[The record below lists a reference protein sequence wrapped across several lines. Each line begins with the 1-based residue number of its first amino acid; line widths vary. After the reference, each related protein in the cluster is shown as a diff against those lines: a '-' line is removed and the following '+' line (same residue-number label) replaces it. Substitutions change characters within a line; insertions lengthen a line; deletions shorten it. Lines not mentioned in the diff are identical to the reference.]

1 MTEVEEGS
9 AERSLL
15 RLFGPA
21 VLSSLTASGLGFIYW
36 VVAARYYTPAQV
48 GTSGSTI
55 SLITGIGVAASG
67 GLYAVLLRTLTV
79 HQNPRRLLW
88 VTCGIVA
95 AIGAIAGLIAGL
107 LHLSTTDVPLLWLWL
122 AVTSAVW
129 SLFVLQDSILISLR
143 KTTALFASNVG
154 FGAVKLLLLGVFAG
168 TSLGILTAW
177 AIPLVLVV
185 PVVALVADRSVD
197 SLSPIET
204 SSFLVTRGHV
214 AAEYVTSLAVVVVF
228 GGVPVIVSLV
238 SGGAFTGIV
247 YVCWMLYLA
256 ADSAAVI
263 LSSAVVSSATERHL
277 DAAAAVRSAR
287 SAVPVLLGLLLIGV
301 VIAPWI
307 LAIFGHSY
315 TGADLLLRL
324 LLIAV
329 MIRVIGNLSLGVRRV
344 TTEFWNVATAQVLCA
359 VVVSVGVAVTAAHRS
374 LAGIGLTLI
383 AGSLLMT
390 IVAISPVVIT
400 GLRGSR
406 SE

>member
-154 FGAVKLLLLGVFAG
+154 FGAVKLLLLGVFAI
-168 TSLGILTAW
+168 ILVNFANIPTPYPYFSP
-177 AIPLVLVV
+177 AILATQCVL
-185 PVVALVADRSVD
+185 L
-197 SLSPIET
+197 PI
-204 SSFLVTRGHV
+204 FAIINVLHD
-214 AAEYVTSLAVVVVF
+214 
-228 GGVPVIVSLV
+228 VI
-238 SGGAFTGIV
+238 TPE
-247 YVCWMLYLA
+247 A
-256 ADSAAVI
+256 ADT
-263 LSSAVVSSATERHL
+263 LH
-277 DAAAAVRSAR
+277 
-287 SAVPVLLGLLLIGV
+287 GL
-301 VIAPWI
+301 A
-307 LAIFGHSY
+307 
-315 TGADLLLRL
+315 
-324 LLIAV
+324 
-329 MIRVIGNLSLGVRRV
+329 SL
-344 TTEFWNVATAQVLCA
+344 T
-359 VVVSVGVAVTAAHRS
+359 SK
-374 LAGIGLTLI
+374 I
-383 AGSLLMT
+383 
-390 IVAISPVVIT
+390 
-400 GLRGSR
+400 
-406 SE
+406 